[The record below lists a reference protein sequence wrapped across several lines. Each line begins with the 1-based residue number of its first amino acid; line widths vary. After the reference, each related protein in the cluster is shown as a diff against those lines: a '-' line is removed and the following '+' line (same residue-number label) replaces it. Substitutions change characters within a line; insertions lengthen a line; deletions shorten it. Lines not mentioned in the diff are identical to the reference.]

1 MFYRRTCCRRSLC
14 RNRRAED
21 SRQRRSAVKFKRG
34 SRASRDHLLHKPG
47 LKLGFHF
54 FEVAAGEDGNETVD
68 FFDTLV
74 PPLELEQKCGEFVV
88 ESLVDE
94 FGGVPCHDGIGR
106 DVAGYDRT
114 CR

>member
-14 RNRRAED
+14 RNHRAED
-21 SRQRRSAVKFKRG
+21 FRQRRSAVKFKRG
-34 SRASRDHLLHKPG
+34 SRASRDYLLHKPG

-54 FEVAAGEDGNETVD
+54 FEVVAGEDGNEIVD

-106 DVAGYDRT
+106 DVACYDRI